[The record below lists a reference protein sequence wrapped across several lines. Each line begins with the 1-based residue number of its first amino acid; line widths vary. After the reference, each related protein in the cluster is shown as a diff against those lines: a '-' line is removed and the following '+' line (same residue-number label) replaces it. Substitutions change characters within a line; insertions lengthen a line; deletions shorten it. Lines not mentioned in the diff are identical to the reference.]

1 MLLDLHV
8 HSRYSRD
15 GVSAPEEIV
24 KVAAAKGAIN
34 AITDHN
40 NCNAWGEFKKA
51 AKKHGTQV
59 VLGEEI
65 KVMQGGKMVG
75 EVLALFLNEP
85 IEKREFGEVIDAI
98 RGQGGIAAAA
108 HPFDW
113 LRKPYFRGFYVLP
126 KVYKKLDAIET
137 FNSRTIFNIFNKKAR
152 RFAEEKKMPQVCGS
166 DAHTAGEVGNA
177 LTEVKADSLDGAMRE
192 IKKGRTV
199 LHCKSAGVSVRFYS
213 SAKRIGLIK

>member
-8 HSRYSRD
+8 HSCYSRD
-15 GVSAPEEIV
+15 GVSPPEEIV
-24 KVAAAKGAIN
+24 KLAAARGVIN
-34 AITDHN
+34 AVTDHN

-65 KVMQGGKMVG
+65 KIIQDGKMAG

-98 RGQGGIAAAA
+98 RGQGGIAVAA

-126 KVYKKLDAIET
+126 RVYKKLDAIET

-177 LTEVKADSLDGAMRE
+177 LTEVRADSLEEAMKE
-192 IKKGRTV
+192 IKKGRTA
-199 LHCKSAGVSVRFYS
+199 LHCKSAGISVRFYPS
-213 SAKRIGLIK
+213 MKRAGIIK